1 MRIRTAISALSTR
14 QGSSPV
20 ASLVLA
26 SKATSLLNC
35 DHDKKPQVPSFDTL
49 ARSLSQRKSSSPLQS
64 TSYTLFSKNTRGGGT
79 PLRACLGLAALIFC
93 LQPAHAQI
101 AKVVD
106 DSSGRQFFVNSDPA
120 PSRFGSTRFGSAAK
134 PHATIYL
141 PAESSFRG
149 PSRPAMTID
158 RDGAE
163 RIVREASERHH
174 MDPALVRA
182 VIETESNWNA
192 TAKSRK
198 GALGLMQLI
207 PTTAVR
213 FGVNDAFSPQQNVDA
228 GVRYLKTLLD
238 RYNGNLDLALAAYNA
253 GEGAVDRA
261 HGIPAFRETREYV
274 QKVQNAYFRPGSGR
288 MENLWSNPHA
298 IRKDTESAN
307 GRVIFTND

>member
-1 MRIRTAISALSTR
+1 MQRRIAIPAR
-14 QGSSPV
+14 
-20 ASLVLA
+20 
-26 SKATSLLNC
+26 LLW
-35 DHDKKPQVPSFDTL
+35 Q
-49 ARSLSQRKSSSPLQS
+49 
-64 TSYTLFSKNTRGGGT
+64 
-79 PLRACLGLAALIFC
+79 ACLSVAALVFC
-93 LQPAHAQI
+93 LQPANAQI

-106 DSSGRQFFVNSDPA
+106 DGSGRQFFINSEPPGRSKLTS
-120 PSRFGSTRFGSAAK
+120 PSSK

-149 PSRPAMTID
+149 NSRPALSID

-163 RIVREASERHH
+163 KLVREAAERHH

-182 VIETESNWNA
+182 VIETESGWNA

-228 GVRYLKTLLD
+228 GVRYLKTLLE

-261 HGIPAFRETREYV
+261 HGIPAFRETRDYV

-288 MENLWSNPHA
+288 MEGLWTNPHA
-298 IRKDTESAN
+298 IRKNTDES
-307 GRVIFTND
+307 GRIIFTND